1 MPESIRQFIGVK
13 DVAFTPEGGS
23 QIVFPM
29 QDGDVVEHRVLTEE
43 IRHTPAS
50 GRHVCFAHTA
60 RVIEEVVVHC
70 KDYSLLDDP
79 GLAVGT
85 VGTLTYTLVGAGL
98 ADGNDRVVS
107 ATAKVAAPSAWPGTD
122 GTHPSRG
129 SVRFILISPDGT
141 TDPKAI
147 T

>member
-1 MPESIRQFIGVK
+1 MPESVREYIGVK
-13 DVAFTPEGGS
+13 NVAFSPEGGS
-23 QIVFPM
+23 QVAFPL
-29 QDGDVVEHRVLTEE
+29 QEGDAVEHRVTTEE
-43 IRHTPAS
+43 IRHKPAS
-50 GRHVCFAHTA
+50 GRYINFAHTT
-60 RVIEEVVVHC
+60 RVVEEVIVHC

-79 GLAVGT
+79 GLAIGT

-98 ADGNDRVVS
+98 ADGSDRVVS

-122 GTHPSRG
+122 GTSASRG
-129 SVRFILISPDGT
+129 SITFVLLSPDGT